1 MKFRAVGAALTL
13 TGLLLAVAPGMAHH
27 EILAKFDDTKPTTLK
42 GIVTLVDWANPH
54 VHVFMNVAGGKELV
68 NWAIEYESPI
78 DLQKSGWNVD
88 SLQPG
93 DAITV
98 QGIAARD
105 GSHQAWSRS
114 TTMTATG
121 KTMLNA
127 RAATPPPVPSSPRPS
142 PKAPDGHPR
151 LGSVAGADGYWAY
164 PSTTVLVQSSAKV
177 DMDGFGLLKNIAD
190 ASKVAPLQPWALGLY
205 VNRQRRF
212 LQDDPMYLYC
222 KPPGGP
228 RQFQQ
233 PYGLQFVEDRERQRI
248 FVLLGSGNRNYRIIY
263 LDGRGA
269 KGQVEGDDDNPLYYG
284 RSVGKW
290 EGDTLALTTNGFNE
304 DFWFTNGGLPHTEA
318 LKLTERFTRPDLD
331 TLKYDLTIDDAG
343 AYTKPWSTSWTLRW
357 VAGEELPVHICQD
370 NRP

>member
-1 MKFRAVGAALTL
+1 MKFRAVGAGLTL
-13 TGLLLAVAPGMAHH
+13 AGLLLAVAPGMAHH

-54 VHVFMNVAGGKELV
+54 VHVFMNVSGGKDLV

-78 DLQKSGWNVD
+78 DLQKSGWNVE

-98 QGIAARD
+98 QGISARD
-105 GSHQAWSRS
+105 GSHQVWSRS

-127 RAATPPPVPSSPRPS
+127 RAVTAPPAPASPRPT
-142 PKAPDGHPR
+142 PKGPDGHPR
-151 LGSVAGADGYWAY
+151 LGPQPGSDGYWAY
-164 PSTTVLVQSSAKV
+164 PSTTVLVQSGAKV

-190 ASKVAPLQPWALGLY
+190 AGKVAPLQSWALGLY